1 MLVRSARL
9 VVPYLGPTATGMHL
23 LARSSRRR
31 RQPVP
36 ERSLGYSARALV
48 RFSPQS
54 AWPDATKASN
64 LVVVRIGA
72 DDDFAAGVDC
82 VRSVKRIAG
91 CKSRIRHEFDGL
103 PRYRPVGNRKLEIQL
118 VNRLPQSIESGA
130 HPPHDCGSRRPQ
142 GRDRALVAPVSKPG
156 QDRPV
161 GQFIQNQSTHN
172 TALASQFGFQTTTPC
187 RYDGV
192 VALSQMQI
200 QEIRIEVAPRHSG
213 RVARSSPGSVSTS
226 QSPPSIRSISSR
238 EAIPAAPAVAAQR
251 SFRLAG
257 LRRQSW
263 PGSTPSA
270 SASRPIVSRSTRVA

>member
-9 VVPYLGPTATGMHL
+9 VVPYLVRTATGMNL
-23 LARSSRRR
+23 LARSSCRR

-118 VNRLPQSIESGA
+118 VNRLPQSI
-130 HPPHDCGSRRPQ
+130 
-142 GRDRALVAPVSKPG
+142 
-156 QDRPV
+156 
-161 GQFIQNQSTHN
+161 
-172 TALASQFGFQTTTPC
+172 
-187 RYDGV
+187 
-192 VALSQMQI
+192 
-200 QEIRIEVAPRHSG
+200 
-213 RVARSSPGSVSTS
+213 
-226 QSPPSIRSISSR
+226 SSR